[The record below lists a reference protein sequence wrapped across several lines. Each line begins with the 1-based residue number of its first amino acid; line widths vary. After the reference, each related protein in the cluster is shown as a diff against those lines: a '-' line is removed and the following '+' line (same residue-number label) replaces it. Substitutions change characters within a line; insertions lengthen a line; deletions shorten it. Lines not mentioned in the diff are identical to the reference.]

1 MIERDFN
8 LGLLFGAAALA
19 ITAGCGHKPS
29 PPGQPAALSLAVTT
43 AKPERKT
50 VTLSTTQPGQ
60 IEAFEQTPLFAKV
73 AGYVEELMVD
83 IGDRVK
89 KDQVLLRISVPELLD
104 ELHQKEALVAQ
115 AKAEVKQAESAIEAA
130 KAAADTA
137 QSPQSRRRK
146 PGLAE
151 RRRMSNA
158 GNRNMHASKNSPP
171 KDRSRRS
178 WPRKRSMSCARQK
191 PRHAKQRRKRSRPGP
206 ALTSPR
212 QTSAR
217 AQADQVAAEARLQ
230 VAQAGLERA
239 NTMVAYTKIRAPYD
253 GTVTRRMVDTGHYV
267 YPASGAANKP
277 LLVLARIDVVRIYV
291 DVPELEASHVDAGDR
306 ATVRVQAV
314 ETKQFDAQVTRTG
327 WTLLESNHSL
337 RAEIDVPNPDGL
349 LRPGMYA
356 TVTIRLDER
365 PDVITLPVSAIV
377 REGGNAFCWCVDSA
391 RIDRRQ
397 IQLGLRSGAEI
408 EVISGL
414 DGNEVVVVKQPEALR
429 QGQMVQVASPAK

>member
-137 QSPQSRRRK
+137 QSRIAEAEAGIGRAQADVERWQSEHARIK
-146 PGLAE
+146 ELAAKGSVTKKLAE
-151 RRRMSNA
+151 ETLNELRSA
-158 GNRNMHASKNSPP
+158 EAST
-171 KDRSRRS
+171 RE
-178 WPRKRSMSCARQK
+178 AT
-191 PRHAKQRRKRSRPGP
+191 AKAQ
-206 ALTSPR
+206 
-212 QTSAR
+212 SAR
-217 AQADQVAAEARLQ
+217 TGSYESQANVGKAQADQVAAEARLQ